1 MKKVII
7 YSTQTC
13 PFCKMTKD
21 YLDEKG
27 VEYVEKDVTSDDEA
41 QKEMI
46 EKSGAMSVPVIYIE
60 GEIVL
65 GFDKEKLNK
74 LLEIK

>member
-1 MKKVII
+1 MKKVLI

-27 VEYVEKDVTSDDEA
+27 VEYTDIDVSSDEES

-46 EKSGAMSVPVIYIE
+46 EKSGAMSVPVIDIE

-74 LLEIK
+74 LLEI